1 MADAG
6 FRLAVEGDIEFKR
19 ALEQIDARIKANKAE
34 LKALTLEYNNNGG
47 SVETLKQKTSALL
60 TAIDDQTKKVNSLEG
75 RYRELSAAA
84 GENAKETQQARAKYL
99 AAQAA
104 LLQLNQQ
111 LSDNEKLIRE
121 AQDTT
126 AGYENILASLEARLA
141 ENASKLELVTATTDG
156 TGNAAAQARE
166 RIGILTDSIAAQS
179 EKLTVM
185 RARLDEVEKEY
196 GANSVQAAEYRTAI
210 NKAQVELDK
219 MNKELGE
226 AKDAAKKAEGGF
238 SALSGTLTDVAEKF
252 GVKLPDAIKGAT
264 DKLDGF
270 TVVGSLAL
278 TGLIALGKKLVE
290 LSIEASNTADDILT
304 LAVTTGIS
312 TDAVQEFRYAVE
324 LVDVSYETMQGS
336 LSRMIRTMNNAKNGS
351 QEAANAF
358 KTLHV
363 RVTDNNR
370 QLRDANEV
378 FYQVID
384 RLGQMRNET
393 ERDAIAMQI
402 FGRSA
407 RELNPLIEAGSER
420 LRELADEAHRVG
432 YVMDEDT
439 LNKYGEL
446 NDAMMRMNNA
456 ADAAKLS
463 LGMIFLPILTDLF
476 NMLSK
481 INPQTV
487 QAVVGITAVVAGIVA
502 MVSAIKKVVDTTT
515 AIAGFFEKISIP
527 ATKTKLIIMAVVAA
541 LIALGAIIA
550 VIIGR
555 SGDLERAMGSI
566 GNSVAQMQ
574 NTVNS
579 VQNQPI
585 PRYARGTSNHPGGL
599 AIVGEEGPELVAL
612 PAGSRVYTNRRSRAM
627 MGGTT
632 IYNITIDAKNV
643 REFDDMVRIAE
654 RQRLSTRMG
663 YVGRRGV

>member
-179 EKLTVM
+179 EKLTAM

-278 TGLIALGKKLVE
+278 TGLITLGRKLVE
-290 LSIEASNTADDILT
+290 VSIEASNTADDILT
-304 LAVTTGIS
+304 LSSTAGMS
-312 TDAVQEFRYAVE
+312 TDAIQELRYAAE
-324 LVDVSYETMQGS
+324 LVDVSFETMQGS
-336 LSRMIRTMNNAKNGS
+336 MSRMIRSMNNAKNGS
-351 QEAANAF
+351 KEASEAF

-363 RVTDNNR
+363 RVTESNG
-370 QLRDANEV
+370 QLRDANDV

-384 RLGQMRNET
+384 RLGKIRNET

-456 ADAAKLS
+456 ADAAKNS

-476 NMLSK
+476 EAVSK
-481 INPQTV
+481 LKPETAQTL
-487 QAVVGITAVVAGIVA
+487 VVITSIVAGVA
-502 MVSAIKKVVDTTT
+502 LVISTVGKLINMANS
-515 AIAGFFEKISIP
+515 IAGFLNMVSGQ
-527 ATKTKLIIMAVVAA
+527 TMKTTLIIMGVIAA
-541 LIALGAIIA
+541 LILLGIIIA
-550 VIIGR
+550 KIIGK
-555 SGDLERAMGSI
+555 GDDLKSTFSAAADSI
-566 GNSVAQMQ
+566 EKMTGVVNKAQ
-574 NTVNS
+574 TA
-579 VQNQPI
+579 PI

>member
-6 FRLAVEGDIEFKR
+6 FRLAVEGEVEFRR

-34 LKALTLEYNNNGG
+34 LKALTLEYNTNGG
-47 SVETLKQKTSALL
+47 SVETLRQKTSALL
-60 TAIDDQTKKVNSLEG
+60 TAIDDQTKKVNSLES
-75 RYRELSAAA
+75 RYRELSDAA

-99 AAQAA
+99 EAQAA

-111 LSDNEKLIRE
+111 LTDNEKLIRE

-126 AGYENILASLEARLA
+126 AGYEDILASLEARLA
-141 ENASKLELVTATTDG
+141 ENASKLELVTANTDD

-179 EKLTVM
+179 EKLTAM

-196 GANSVQAAEYRTAI
+196 GSNSTQAAEYRTAI

-278 TGLIALGKKLVE
+278 TGLITLGRKLVE
-290 LSIEASNTADDILT
+290 VSIEASNTADDILT
-304 LAVTTGIS
+304 LSSTAGMS
-312 TDAVQEFRYAVE
+312 TDAIQELRYAAE
-324 LVDVSYETMQGS
+324 LVDVSFETMQGS
-336 LSRMIRTMNNAKNGS
+336 MSRMIRSMNNAKNGLK
-351 QEAANAF
+351 EASEAF

-363 RVTDNNR
+363 RVTESNG
-370 QLRDANEV
+370 QLRDANDV

-384 RLGQMRNET
+384 RLGKIRNET

-456 ADAAKLS
+456 ADAAKNS

-476 NMLSK
+476 EAVSK
-481 INPQTV
+481 LKPETAQTL
-487 QAVVGITAVVAGIVA
+487 VVITSIVAG
-502 MVSAIKKVVDTTT
+502 VVLVISTVGKLINM
-515 AIAGFFEKISIP
+515 ANSIAGFLNMVSGQ
-527 ATKTKLIIMAVVAA
+527 TMKTTLIIMGVIAA
-541 LIALGAIIA
+541 LILLGIIIA
-550 VIIGR
+550 KIIGK
-555 SGDLERAMGSI
+555 GDDLKSTFSAAADSI
-566 GNSVAQMQ
+566 EKMTGVVNKAQ
-574 NTVNS
+574 TA
-579 VQNQPI
+579 PI

-599 AIVGEEGPELVAL
+599 AIVGEEGPELVDL

-654 RQRLSTRMG
+654 SQRLSTRMG